1 MKRISVIA
9 TVDWAQIARLCLELA
24 DGGFKVR
31 ALAPDHHRLHK
42 MRTIDS
48 ELIGRTRTAALH
60 SISRTIERFLP
71 DVVIPG
77 VAGLIKTSLCAPTT
91 GCWFRQQR
99 CLR

>member
-9 TVDWAQIARLCLELA
+9 TVDWAQIILRCL
-24 DGGFKVR
+24 V
-31 ALAPDHHRLHK
+31 
-42 MRTIDS
+42 T
-48 ELIGRTRTAALH
+48 
-60 SISRTIERFLP
+60 